1 MSSLNSWGILYGIR
15 VYNTG
20 TLSSG
25 GVGADTNSVWN
36 SATADAD
43 AFAADGSI
51 GVAVNKYGIP
61 LINHPTF
68 DPGSMVINTR
78 KAVGT
83 AYRQTSTG
91 CLEYQQGSRV
101 PTVTYE
107 CDATPKILALFFQ
120 LLFHVRATEAATT
133 PFLKTFIPYAEGD
146 SDVVACAALVKQ
158 MSAGTANSH
167 MIGGAIIKS
176 LTITGEEGQ
185 PIKLSAE
192 FTGYNMVSD
201 FDFDAAANIL
211 EFDTTACLMWQNAS
225 VKIAGTAANIP
236 GFSLTISNNAVEK
249 FYNTPHVTKYVLG
262 DFTATGSISVPWSAT
277 TVGANAQIDN
287 FVAGTDT
294 LLQIRWGAEN
304 PTASPAAG
312 DVKLEVNMRYTGATV
327 GGDDEIITELP
338 FEAAHDGASGANL
351 AIRAYVSDTVDRGI

>member
-1 MSSLNSWGILYGIR
+1 MSSRNLWNDLYGIR
-15 VYNTG
+15 TYITG
-20 TLSSG
+20 TLSDG
-25 GVGADTNSVWN
+25 GVGADTASVWN
-36 SATADAD
+36 TATADAD
-43 AFAADGSI
+43 AFKAGAI
-51 GVAVNKYGIP
+51 GVDTSKYGIP

-83 AYRQTSTG
+83 SYRQTSSG

-101 PTVTYE
+101 PTATYE
-107 CDATPKILALFFQ
+107 ADATYKILALFFQ
-120 LLFHVRATEAATT
+120 LLFQGGASEAATT

-146 SDVVACAALVKQ
+146 ADVVACAALIRQ
-158 MSAGTANSH
+158 MSAGGTDSH

-176 LTITGEEGQ
+176 LTLSAEEGQ
-185 PIKLSAE
+185 PLRVSAE
-192 FTGYNMVSD
+192 FSGYNMVSD
-201 FDFDAAANIL
+201 FDFDADSNIL

-294 LLQIRWGAEN
+294 LLQIWWGAEN